1 MAARLDYTLLA
12 RVARGENTF
21 ACDSPYSDAADAFS
35 EMLDALRELEERGL
49 LSLRLRNYYR
59 RRRADGPA
67 VAVATLT
74 SRGEAL
80 VEITGRGEGAA

>member
-1 MAARLDYTLLA
+1 MPARIDYALLA
-12 RVARGENTF
+12 RVAKGETTF

-59 RRRADGPA
+59 RRRAAGPA

-80 VEITGRGEGAA
+80 VEISGREQGAA

>member
-35 EMLDALRELEERGL
+35 EKLDALRELEERGL
-49 LSLRLRNYYR
+49 LSLPLRNYYR
-59 RRRADGPA
+59 RRPA
-67 VAVATLT
+67 VD
-74 SRGEAL
+74 R
-80 VEITGRGEGAA
+80 AAPDGHVDAKAHN

>member
-1 MAARLDYTLLA
+1 MAARLDYALLA
-12 RVARGENTF
+12 RVAGGENTF
-21 ACDSPYSDAADAFS
+21 ACDSLYSDAADAFS

-49 LSLRLRNYYR
+49 LSLRLRNYSR

-67 VAVATLT
+67 VAVVTLT

-80 VEITGRGEGAA
+80 AEIAGREQGGP